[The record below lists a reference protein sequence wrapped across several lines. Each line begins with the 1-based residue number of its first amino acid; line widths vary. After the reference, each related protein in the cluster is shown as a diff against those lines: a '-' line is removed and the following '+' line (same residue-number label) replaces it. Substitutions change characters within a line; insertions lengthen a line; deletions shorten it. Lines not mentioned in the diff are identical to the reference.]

1 MSEPIYIGVDPS
13 ACSSGLAIVYGVNNC
28 EVCLVVPPKGC
39 LGPARLAY
47 HRDALKKF
55 VAGRGLTGAC
65 IEGASHGSLSQR
77 DKLGQI
83 RGIYELGLRD
93 LGCIALEI
101 PPNSVK
107 KFGGGSG
114 AASKERMLKTA
125 RERWPNVKFITDDL
139 ADAAWL
145 AEFARALTEKPE
157 NLRRCQL
164 ESIRGVILGRSSS
177 MKKYNCICGARIL
190 NV

>member
-83 RGIYELGLRD
+83 RGVYELALRD
-93 LGCIALEI
+93 LGCIALEV
-101 PPNSVK
+101 PPNSAK
-107 KFGGGSG
+107 LFATGSG
-114 AASKERMLKTA
+114 GASKTRMLEAAKK
-125 RERWPNVKFITDDL
+125 RWPGIDFKTDDL

-145 AEFARALTEKPE
+145 AAFAQAITAAPE
-157 NLRRCQL
+157 NLRRC
-164 ESIRGVILGRSSS
+164 EIEAIRGVILGRSST
-177 MKKYNCICGARIL
+177 KKYGRVSGARIL
-190 NV
+190 DV